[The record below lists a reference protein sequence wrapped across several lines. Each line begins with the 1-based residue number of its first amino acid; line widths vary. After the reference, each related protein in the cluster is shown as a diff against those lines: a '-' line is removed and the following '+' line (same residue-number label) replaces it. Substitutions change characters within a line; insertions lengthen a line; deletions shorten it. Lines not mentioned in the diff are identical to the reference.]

1 MSEEPLVFPG
11 RVPVLQQLFDD
22 LLGVFPLA
30 GLLEGVGADGALQAF
45 ELQSVTGGEEM
56 GVVDRLESEGNTM
69 RLLSTRYSATHSMDF
84 EM

>member
-30 GLLEGVGADGALQAF
+30 GLLEGVGADGALEAL
-45 ELQSVTGGEEM
+45 ELQSVTGGEKM
-56 GVVDRLESEGNTM
+56 GVVDRLESKHKTM
-69 RLLSTRYSATHSMDF
+69 QLLSTRHSATHSMDS